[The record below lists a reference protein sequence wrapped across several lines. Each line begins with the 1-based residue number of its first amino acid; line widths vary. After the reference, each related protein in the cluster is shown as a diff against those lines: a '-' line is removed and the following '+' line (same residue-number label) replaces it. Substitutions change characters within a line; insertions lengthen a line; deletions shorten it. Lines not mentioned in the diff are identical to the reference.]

1 MRLLRNFIIGLILVI
16 SGIAAMLLLPS
27 PQPPASKPWEVTIM
41 PDGNSEV
48 FGIHLGNT
56 NYKKAQENLGVFGK
70 TAIFTDPDN
79 SINVEAYFESINLGG
94 LSAKLVLNLA
104 VPAQQLEAMLERATT
119 GKLQPSGAHQH
130 ELAEIDRA
138 ALLDAPVNAITYIP
152 SVRLD
157 QAMIKTRFG
166 EPDSTQKNT
175 DAEGVTVN
183 TWQYAEPNLT
193 VNFSEKQKTLL
204 IYSAKSMLPAQ

>member
-1 MRLLRNFIIGLILVI
+1 MRLLRNFIIGLILVV

-56 NYKKAQENLGVFGK
+56 SYRKAQENLGIFGK

-94 LSAKLVLNLA
+94 LSAKLVLNLN
-104 VPAQQLEAMLERATT
+104 VSAQQVEAMLERATT

-138 ALLDAPVNAITYIP
+138 ALLNAPVNAITYIP

-166 EPDSTQKNT
+166 EPDSTHKNT
-175 DAEGVTVN
+175 DDEGLTVN
-183 TWQYAEPNLT
+183 TWHYTKPNLT

-204 IYSAKSMLPAQ
+204 IYTAKSMFPAQ